1 MIIEYLADHKDIIPT
16 LARWSYEEWSYLH
29 PERTLSDVERLIS
42 EGSNKEHIPIS
53 LIAIDKGKII
63 GMIAL
68 KTSDFK
74 ARPNLSPWL
83 AGLYV
88 DKLQRRKGVGTKLVH
103 EIEKLAARL
112 GVSKLYLVTDDAEK
126 FYSKLGWSVQE
137 STVWQGLSVTVM
149 EKDITRLRRM
159 SAIG

>member
-16 LARWSYEEWSYLH
+16 LAGWSYEEWSYLH
-29 PERTLSDVERLIS
+29 PERTLSDVEQSIV
-42 EGSNKEHIPIS
+42 EGSNKEHIPVS
-53 LIAIDKGKII
+53 LVAIDRGKVI

-74 ARPNLSPWL
+74 ARPNLGPWL

-88 DKLQRRKGVGTKLVH
+88 DKLQRGKGVGTRLVH

-112 GVSKLYLVTDDAEK
+112 GARKLFLVTDDAES
-126 FYSKLGWSVQE
+126 FYSKLSWAVLE
-137 STVWQGLSVTVM
+137 RTVWQGISVTVM
-149 EKDITRLRRM
+149 EKDIAR
-159 SAIG
+159 

>member
-1 MIIEYLADHKDIIPT
+1 MVIEYLADHRDIIAT

-42 EGSNKEHIPIS
+42 EGSNKEQIPIS
-53 LIAIDKGKII
+53 LVAIDKGKVI

-68 KTSDFK
+68 KISDFK

-88 DKLQRRKGVGTKLVH
+88 DKLHTRKGVGTKLVH

-112 GVSKLYLVTDDAEK
+112 GASKLYLVTDDAEK
-126 FYSKLGWSVQE
+126 FYSKFGWSVQE
-137 STVWQGLSVTVM
+137 RTVWQGLSVTVM
-149 EKDITRLRRM
+149 EKDSARLR
-159 SAIG
+159 